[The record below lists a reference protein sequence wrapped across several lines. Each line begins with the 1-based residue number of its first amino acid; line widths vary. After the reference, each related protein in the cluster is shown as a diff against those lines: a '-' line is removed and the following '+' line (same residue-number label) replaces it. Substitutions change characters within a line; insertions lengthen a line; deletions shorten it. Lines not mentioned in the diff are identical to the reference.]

1 MKQYLKPYM
10 EILHAEAVEMMA
22 ISLQDGQADPD
33 KPILSK
39 ENNDWDI
46 WEE

>member
-1 MKQYLKPYM
+1 M